1 MTKSKSKP
9 AAISPEQATAI
20 LKVEQE
26 KRLQAFLEA
35 YQVLCEKYKC
45 EIVAQVGIT
54 EDGRIGTSLT
64 ARQML
69 EPRRE

>member
-1 MTKSKSKP
+1 MTKPKP

-20 LKVEQE
+20 LKVERE
-26 KRLQAFLEA
+26 KRLGAFREA
-35 YQVLCEKYKC
+35 YQALCEEYKC

-54 EDGRIGTSLT
+54 EDGRIGSSLL

-69 EPRRE
+69 EPQGE